1 MKVISIKEIEYD
13 DFIYT
18 PQVEDNHNYL
28 FNNGILSKN
37 CQNFSKKSLKT
48 VLTRLDST
56 CKVVCIGSNRQIDNN
71 FINKYTNGL
80 NFMLKAAN
88 EKHEEVKMFATSL
101 HKVERGAIT
110 AFAERILK

>member
-1 MKVISIKEIEYD
+1 MKVISIREIEYD

-18 PQVEDNHNYL
+18 PQIEDNHNYL
-28 FNNGILSKN
+28 FDNGILSKN

-71 FINKYTNGL
+71 FVNKYTNGL

-88 EKHEEVKMFATSL
+88 EKHPEIKMFATSL

-110 AFAERILK
+110 AFAERILQ

>member
-1 MKVISIKEIEYD
+1 MKVISIREIEYD

-28 FNNGILSKN
+28 FDNGVLSKN

-71 FINKYTNGL
+71 FVNKYTNGL

-88 EKHEEVKMFATSL
+88 EKHPEIKMFATSL

-110 AFAERILK
+110 AFAERILQ